1 MIPGQNTEGK
11 CLIYLDNAAT
21 TRPSPGAL
29 QAITRAADCY
39 YNPSSLHRGGLEAG
53 SLVSAARE
61 SVAGAV
67 GGLPEEIVFTSGGTE
82 GDNLVLLSLN
92 PRAARH
98 VIVSAIEHDAV
109 IEPAKKLASMGVKV
123 DFAPAGPDGIVTPG
137 AVEKLLTPETA
148 LVSVMTVNNE
158 TGAIQPTRE
167 IARMLKRV
175 KSRAIFHADAVQSF
189 LKTEDAPARLG
200 ADVVT
205 VSAHKI
211 HGVKGAGALWIRKGI
226 RLRPQILG
234 GGQERGLRSG
244 TEPVPAIL
252 AMGEAC
258 REGSGCLSSRIE
270 KVRDLHAYG
279 EACLR
284 DVDGIEILSL
294 PAQSPWIL
302 TVSAPGYK
310 SEVLLHALADRGI
323 CVSSGAACSKGKI
336 SRVLTA
342 MGIDRRTAEGF
353 LRISLSHEN
362 EKEDLSALACALHDI
377 LPALRKAR

>member
-1 MIPGQNTEGK
+1 M
-11 CLIYLDNAAT
+11 IYLDNAAT

-29 QAITRAADCY
+29 QALARAADCY
-39 YNPSSLHRGGLEAG
+39 YNPSSLHRGGLEAE

-109 IEPAKKLASMGVKV
+109 IEPAKKLASMDVKV
-123 DFAPAGPDGIVTPG
+123 DFAPAGPDGIVTPE

-158 TGAIQPTRE
+158 TGAVQPTRE

-175 KSRAIFHADAVQSF
+175 KSKAIFHVDAVQSF

-200 ADVVT
+200 ADIVT

-211 HGVKGAGALWIRKGI
+211 HGIKGAGALWVRKGI

-258 REGSGCLSSRIE
+258 REGAGCLSARIE
-270 KVRDLHAYG
+270 KIRALHAYG

-284 DVDGIEILSL
+284 DVDGIEILSF
-294 PAQSPWIL
+294 PSQSPWIL

-342 MGIDRRTAEGF
+342 MGVDRRTAEGF